1 MVYKLLNR
9 LDFSIRTKIIL
20 GFTIPLLLTSVVLVL
35 LLLSTQRQLST
46 AKWVEHTHE
55 VIAKGHELIN
65 LLVDME
71 TGERG
76 FLITGNEMFLEP
88 FDKALKVWS
97 TKLADIKTLVSDNPA
112 QVERI
117 SKISALQ
124 QQWLVQA
131 AQKEIAARKEVN
143 NEGLSSMVT
152 VIRLIEAQTGKNI
165 IDQIRVIKAKFIQV
179 EQNLM
184 TERKLAAVKAVNNTE
199 LVVLVGGIS
208 AVLFAVFISLYIST
222 HIIKN
227 LQKLVKTT
235 DKISTGNFEELVE
248 VDSRDEFLLLA
259 QSFNAMNLSLKES
272 TEKMESAVKIK
283 ADFLANMSHEI
294 RTPMNGIL
302 GMLTLLEDT
311 NPSKQQLEYIE
322 SIRSCGD
329 GLLVVI
335 NDILD
340 ISKLESGKFLLDPNS
355 FDLRLLINET
365 CFLLDNVAS
374 QKGLTTSIFID
385 RDLPKYLIGDR
396 LRIRQVLLNLLSNA
410 IKFTNQGE
418 IELKLSIDS
427 ISTDKCS
434 VNIDII
440 DQGIGISPQ
449 DLDKLF
455 KPFSQVDT
463 STSRVYGG
471 TGLGLLI
478 CAQLI
483 KQMGGSI
490 KVTSREGQGSTFSVK
505 MVLAIDK
512 QGDCVEANDS
522 SVANTHE
529 VDLANEIPLSILVA
543 EDNNINQI
551 IARKLFSKLGYKVDM
566 AVNGL
571 KAVEA
576 VKNKKYD
583 IVFMDMQMPEMDGVM
598 ATKEIL
604 NKESNMGLDIVAMTA
619 NVLEQDKNKC
629 FDAGMVGFIGK
640 PINLDD
646 IVKEVRRLK
655 G

>member
-20 GFTIPLLLTSVVLVL
+20 GFSIPLLLTSVVLVL

-46 AKWVEHTHE
+46 VKWVEHTHE
-55 VIAKGHELIN
+55 VIAKGHELTK

-76 FLITGNEMFLEP
+76 FLITGNEIFLEP

-97 TKLADIKTLVSDNPA
+97 IKLADIKTLVSDNPA

-143 NEGLSSMVT
+143 NEDLSSMVT
-152 VIRLIEAQTGKNI
+152 VIRLIEAQTGKNL

-179 EQNLM
+179 EKNLM

-199 LVVLVGGIS
+199 LVVMVGGIS

-222 HIIKN
+222 HIINN

-235 DKISTGNFEELVE
+235 DKISAGNFEELVE
-248 VDSRDEFLLLA
+248 VDSRDEFFLLA

-272 TEKMESAVKIK
+272 TKKMASAVKTK

-340 ISKLESGKFLLDPNS
+340 ISKLESGKFLLEHNS
-355 FDLRLLINET
+355 FDLKLLINES

-385 RDLPKYLIGDR
+385 SELPKYLIGDR

-449 DLDKLF
+449 DIDKLF

-463 STSRVYGG
+463 STTRVYGG
-471 TGLGLLI
+471 TGLGLII

-490 KVTSREGQGSTFSVK
+490 TVASKKGQGSIFSVK
-505 MVLAIDK
+505 MDLAIDK
-512 QGDCVEANDS
+512 KGGCVENNDKS
-522 SVANTHE
+522 KEINHE
-529 VDLANEIPLSILVA
+529 INLANEIPLSILVA

-604 NKESNMGLDIVAMTA
+604 KKESNMGLDIVAMTA